1 MLSELKKKKDL
12 NVLGCDNMRVIDGFK
27 IPEKYADKIVFIEN
41 VSDIFET
48 YRYAVRFV
56 QTGSEWDIPIEL
68 CTTKKNVMETIR
80 MYCKSHF

>member
-1 MLSELKKKKDL
+1 MLSELKKKKGL
-12 NVLGCDNMRVIDGFK
+12 SVSECDNMRVIDGFK

-48 YRYAVRFV
+48 YRYAVIFV
-56 QTGSEWDIPIEL
+56 QNGSEWNIPVEL